1 MLHKTALLVALSSAL
16 LLGACSK
23 SEQQSAAPAGK
34 PTTAAEDKV
43 YIVATDASY
52 APFEYMEGDKVVGF
66 SHDILQAAGEKEG
79 IKLNFVNTPF
89 EGIFANVEKGDSD
102 IALASITITDERKQ
116 KVDFS
121 DPYFE
126 ATQMIVT
133 AEKGSDVKS
142 FKELKSRSVSVQNGT
157 TADLI
162 LQDLQGKNSG
172 TIKRFETMPLAF
184 KELLSGGV
192 DATVGDNGVVQNF
205 VANNPNVKL
214 NTLVDPEFPKEQYG
228 FAFRKNRSDDLRE
241 KINKGLASIK
251 ADGTYAQIEAKWFN
265 KGKDASSASTPAASA
280 ASK

>member
-1 MLHKTALLVALSSAL
+1 MLHKTALLAALSSAL
-16 LLGACSK
+16 LLGACAK
-23 SEQQSAAPAGK
+23 GEQQSTASASAAPAA
-34 PTTAAEDKV
+34 TDKT

-52 APFEYMEGDKVVGF
+52 APFEYMEGNQVVGF
-66 SHDILQAAGEKEG
+66 SHDILKAAGEKEG

-116 KVDFS
+116 RVDFS

-172 TIKRFETMPLAF
+172 TIKRFESMPLTF
-184 KELLSGGV
+184 KELISGGV

-241 KINKGLASIK
+241 KINKGLATIK

-265 KGKDASSASTPAASA
+265 KGKDAASASAPTASA

>member
-1 MLHKTALLVALSSAL
+1 MLHKTALLAALTSAL

-23 SEQQSAAPAGK
+23 GEQQSAAPASAASA
-34 PTTAAEDKV
+34 TAEKT

-52 APFEYMEGDKVVGF
+52 APFEYMEGDQVVGF
-66 SHDILQAAGEKEG
+66 SHDILKAAGEKEG
-79 IKLNFVNTPF
+79 IKFNFVNTPF

-102 IALASITITDERKQ
+102 VALASITITDERKQ

-121 DPYFE
+121 DPYFQ

-142 FKELKSRSVSVQNGT
+142 FKDLKSRSVSVQNGT

-162 LQDLQGKNSG
+162 LQDLQGKDSAN
-172 TIKRFETMPLAF
+172 IKRFETMPLAF

-205 VANNPNVKL
+205 VANNPGVKL
-214 NTLVDPEFPKEQYG
+214 NTIVDPQFPKEEYG
-228 FAFRKNRSDDLRE
+228 FALRKNRDDDLRE
-241 KINKGLASIK
+241 KINKGLAAIK
-251 ADGTYAQIEAKWFN
+251 ADGTYAQIEAKWF
-265 KGKDASSASTPAASA
+265 KKDQAAAASAPAASA

>member
-1 MLHKTALLVALSSAL
+1 MLKKTTLLFALTSAALLA
-16 LLGACSK
+16 GCSK
-23 SEQQSAAPAGK
+23 GGQADTAKAGASAPA
-34 PTTAAEDKV
+34 AAAATDKI

-66 SHDILQAAGEKEG
+66 SHDILEAAGAKEG
-79 IKLNFVNTPF
+79 IKFNFVNTPF

-102 IALASITITDERKQ
+102 VALASITITDERKQ

-121 DPYFE
+121 EPYFQ

-133 AEKGSDVKS
+133 AAKGSDVKT
-142 FKELKSRSVSVQNGT
+142 FKDLKTRSVSVQNGT

-162 LQDLQGKNSG
+162 LQDLQGKGSAS
-172 TIKRFETMPLAF
+172 IKRFETMPLAF

-205 VANNPNVKL
+205 VANNPGVKM
-214 NTLVDPEFPKEQYG
+214 NTIVDPSFPKEQYG
-228 FAFRKNRSDDLRE
+228 FALRKGRQDDLRE
-241 KINKGLASIK
+241 KINKGLAEIK
-251 ADGTYAQIEAKWFN
+251 ADGTYAKIEAKWFN
-265 KGKDASSASTPAASA
+265 KGAAAAPASA

>member
-1 MLHKTALLVALSSAL
+1 M
-16 LLGACSK
+16 
-23 SEQQSAAPAGK
+23 
-34 PTTAAEDKV
+34 
-43 YIVATDASY
+43 
-52 APFEYMEGDKVVGF
+52 VGF
-66 SHDILQAAGEKEG
+66 SHDILKAAGEKEG

-116 KVDFS
+116 RVDFS

-184 KELLSGGV
+184 KELISGGV

-228 FAFRKNRSDDLRE
+228 FAFRKNRGDDLRE

-265 KGKDASSASTPAASA
+265 KGKDAASASAPAASA

>member
-1 MLHKTALLVALSSAL
+1 MLHKTALLAALSSAL
-16 LLGACSK
+16 LLGACAK
-23 SEQQSAAPAGK
+23 GEQQSTASASAAPAA
-34 PTTAAEDKV
+34 TDKT

-52 APFEYMEGDKVVGF
+52 APFEYMEGNQVVGF
-66 SHDILQAAGEKEG
+66 SHDILKAAGEKEG

-116 KVDFS
+116 RVDFS

-184 KELLSGGV
+184 RELISGGE

-241 KINKGLASIK
+241 KINKGLATIK

-265 KGKDASSASTPAASA
+265 KGKDAASASAPTASA

>member
-1 MLHKTALLVALSSAL
+1 MLHKTALLAALSSAL
-16 LLGACSK
+16 LLGACAK
-23 SEQQSAAPAGK
+23 GEQQSTASASAAPAA
-34 PTTAAEDKV
+34 TDKT

-52 APFEYMEGDKVVGF
+52 APFEYMEGNQVVGF
-66 SHDILQAAGEKEG
+66 SHDILKAAGEKEG

-116 KVDFS
+116 RVDFS
-121 DPYFE
+121 DPYLE

-184 KELLSGGV
+184 KELISGGV

-241 KINKGLASIK
+241 KINKGLATIK

-265 KGKDASSASTPAASA
+265 KGKDAASASAPTASA

>member
-1 MLHKTALLVALSSAL
+1 MLHKTALLAALSSAL
-16 LLGACSK
+16 LLGACAK
-23 SEQQSAAPAGK
+23 GEQQSTAPASAAPAA
-34 PTTAAEDKV
+34 TDKT

-52 APFEYMEGDKVVGF
+52 APFEYMEGNQVVGF
-66 SHDILQAAGEKEG
+66 SHDILKAAGEKEG

-116 KVDFS
+116 RVDFS

-184 KELLSGGV
+184 KELISGGV

-241 KINKGLASIK
+241 KINKGLATIK

-265 KGKDASSASTPAASA
+265 KGKDAASASAPTASA

>member
-1 MLHKTALLVALSSAL
+1 MLHKTALLAALSSAL
-16 LLGACSK
+16 LLGACAK
-23 SEQQSAAPAGK
+23 GEQQSTASASATPAA
-34 PTTAAEDKV
+34 TDKT

-52 APFEYMEGDKVVGF
+52 APFEYMEGNQVVGF
-66 SHDILQAAGEKEG
+66 SHDILKAAGEKEG

-116 KVDFS
+116 RVDFS

-184 KELLSGGV
+184 KELISGGV

-241 KINKGLASIK
+241 KINKGLATIK

-265 KGKDASSASTPAASA
+265 KGKDAASASAPAASA

>member
-1 MLHKTALLVALSSAL
+1 MLHKTALLAALSSAL
-16 LLGACSK
+16 LLGACAK
-23 SEQQSAAPAGK
+23 GEQQSTASASATPAA
-34 PTTAAEDKV
+34 TDKT

-52 APFEYMEGDKVVGF
+52 APFEYMEGNQVVGF
-66 SHDILQAAGEKEG
+66 SHDILKAAGEKEG

-116 KVDFS
+116 RVDFS

-184 KELLSGGV
+184 KELISGGV

-241 KINKGLASIK
+241 KINKGLATIK

-265 KGKDASSASTPAASA
+265 KGKDAASASAPTASA